1 MTYLAMLYDL
11 FYLTPFISRPEE
23 SRTIENEILLAL
35 TWIASSTITVCKGKG
50 DKTRTIPL
58 ARTQKE

>member
-35 TWIASSTITVCKGKG
+35 TWIASSTINVRKGKG
-50 DKTRTIPL
+50 
-58 ARTQKE
+58 